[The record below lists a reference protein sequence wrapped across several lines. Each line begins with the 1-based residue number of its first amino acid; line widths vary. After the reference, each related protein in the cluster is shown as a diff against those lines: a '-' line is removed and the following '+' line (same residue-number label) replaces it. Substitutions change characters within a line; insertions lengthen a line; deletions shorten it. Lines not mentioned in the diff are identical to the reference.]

1 MGACFAMLNSI
12 APGAKTAPGSPLTPK
27 PLVPSLPVRQA
38 EAEAPGSP
46 LAFVANSRCED
57 PRPGPNS
64 IAPASACTLLVM
76 ERSDIA
82 SRSAGHAADG
92 PCTYSYTA
100 DELVCRREEVGNRP
114 LPASV
119 ALRTPFLASAA
130 QRTPS
135 LASAVGTPAADLR
148 APSLAALVRHADHAV
163 YMNMLRHINV
173 AYGAWP
179 LETWEARFGRVSRAQ
194 PYGDR
199 FWPGFMDYVQRQ
211 YLPTSRAWHVGS
223 WADLQAKIFA
233 LPLDGSKSAAH
244 RPRGDENPASG
255 AVYPCMAAREAP
267 GSGHFIMICVHIA
280 IAHVQKPWAVHES
293 WLSTA

>member
-1 MGACFAMLNSI
+1 
-12 APGAKTAPGSPLTPK
+12 
-27 PLVPSLPVRQA
+27 
-38 EAEAPGSP
+38 
-46 LAFVANSRCED
+46 
-57 PRPGPNS
+57 
-64 IAPASACTLLVM
+64 M

-82 SRSAGHAADG
+82 SRSTGHAVDG
-92 PCTYSYTA
+92 PYTYSYTA

-114 LPASV
+114 LAASV
-119 ALRTPFLASAA
+119 ALRTPFPASAA

-135 LASAVGTPAADLR
+135 PASAVQRMLSPAADLR
-148 APSLAALVRHADHAV
+148 TPSPAAALVRHDDHAV
-163 YMNMLRHINV
+163 YMNMMRHINV

-233 LPLDGSKSAAH
+233 LPLNFSKSAAY
-244 RPRGDENPASG
+244 RPRGGENLASG

-293 WLSTA
+293 WLSIA